1 VPFTFVAT
9 NSPGAV
15 DRAVDVAF
23 RRQVQNR
30 IGIEITK
37 DRLHCRTVGDV
48 GLEEMMVRRAHDFG
62 ERLAPPGIGQLVY
75 REHLV
80 TGLHRAADDR

>member
-1 VPFTFVAT
+1 M
-9 NSPGAV
+9 
-15 DRAVDVAF
+15 AF
-23 RRQVQNR
+23 GGQVKDR

-37 DRLHCRTVGDV
+37 CRLHCRTVGDV
-48 GLEEMMVRRAHDFG
+48 GLEEMMVGRAHAFG

-80 TGLHRAADDR
+80 TGLHSAADNR